1 MFSMIVADEN
11 PPIAAER
18 ALLARLAEAGKPTE
32 VDADDLALGRILETR
47 GLVFFVRNGA
57 FAIITPK
64 GRNALGSSEPAPR
77 KPLGYVS

>member
-1 MFSMIVADEN
+1 MVLAHEA
-11 PPIAAER
+11 PTIAAER
-18 ALLARLAEAGKPTE
+18 ALLAKLAEAGMPTE

-64 GRNALGSSEPAPR
+64 GRNALGNGEPKSR
-77 KPLGYVS
+77 QPLGYVT